1 MIGGVTMELEEY
13 RRRAES
19 FLRELNEEF
28 YRNGAG
34 LKTSLDTSAIYERDG
49 DLFERGEVLA
59 ILERFR
65 NVRERRVA
73 ASRGAL
79 AASSSPA
86 GEGESD
92 SVVVARYLAGFAC
105 DGYLAAATRNV
116 TDAIVS
122 AETQAVVEFEG
133 RKIPFRMSHVVLA
146 NEPNERARA
155 ALEAARR
162 EVTTGNNPR
171 REERMEALHS
181 LVRDLGYAD
190 YKSFC
195 ADVGGVD
202 LDSLGETMED
212 VLDETEAAYTRAMER
227 AAGAI
232 LGMRLKDV
240 GRHDLAFLF
249 RGSRFDEMFREDRVV
264 STLEATVAGM
274 GLSLQDHPNIHID
287 AQARENK
294 SPRAFCVPLDVPG
307 KVMLVIMPHGGH
319 DDYHSILHE
328 AGHAWHYGNVRPDLP
343 FENKWLG
350 DDSVTEAYAFLFE
363 YLATNER
370 WLAENTTGTLL
381 EEYRAFALL
390 HKLYML
396 RRYAAKLLYE
406 LRLHGGDSLSGMPRE
421 YAGLLTETLK
431 VRYPESDYLADVDDG
446 FYSARYLRAWVF
458 EAHLRHFLMK
468 RFGERWYAYVETGA
482 ALRELFSEGQ
492 RLPVE
497 ELAARLGTGAADPSP
512 LVQEILDNLE
522 A

>member
-1 MIGGVTMELEEY
+1 MELDEY

-34 LKTSLDTSAIYERDG
+34 LKVSLDTSPIYERNS
-49 DLFERGEVLA
+49 DLFDKAEVLS
-59 ILERFR
+59 ILERLR
-65 NVRERRVA
+65 SVRGPQIGAPPEAPA
-73 ASRGAL
+73 AGRG
-79 AASSSPA
+79 PA

-92 SVVVARYLAGFAC
+92 AARLARYLAGFAC
-105 DGYLAAATRNV
+105 DGYLEMATREV

-133 RKIPFRMSHVVLA
+133 RKIPFRMSQVILA

-155 ALEAARR
+155 VLEAARQ
-162 EVTTGNNPR
+162 EVTIGINPQ
-171 REERMEALHS
+171 REERMEMLHS
-181 LVRDLGYAD
+181 LVGDLGYAD

-195 ADVGGVD
+195 ADIGGVD
-202 LDSLGETMED
+202 LDGLAGMMED
-212 VLDETEAAYTRAMER
+212 FLDETESVYTRAMER
-227 AAGAI
+227 AASTI

-240 GRHDLAFLF
+240 SRHDLAFLF
-249 RGSRFDEMFREDRVV
+249 RGARFDDMFRQDRVV
-264 STLEATVAGM
+264 ATLESTVAAM
-274 GLSLQDHPNIHID
+274 GLSREDYPNIHID
-287 AQARENK
+287 AEVRENK
-294 SPRAFCVPLDVPG
+294 SPRAFCAPLDVPG

-328 AGHAWHYGNVRPDLP
+328 AGHAWHYGSVRPDLP
-343 FENKWLG
+343 FEHRWLG
-350 DDSVTEAYAFLFE
+350 DNSVTEAYAFLFE
-363 YLATNER
+363 YLATSER
-370 WLAENTTGTLL
+370 WLAEHTTGPFLD
-381 EEYRAFALL
+381 EYRTFALL

-406 LRLHGGDSLSGMPRE
+406 LRLHGGGSLSEMPRE
-421 YAGLLTETLK
+421 YASLLTEALK

-446 FYSARYLRAWVF
+446 FYVARYLRAWIF

-468 RFGERWYAYVETGA
+468 RFGERWYAYAETGA

-497 ELAARLGTGAADPSP
+497 ELAARLGIGAADPSP
-512 LVQEILDNLE
+512 LVQEILDNLG